1 MILYVLFLIVLAV
14 IIPVD
19 VLKWIIILIK
29 YMYRELVPIVNEHNA
44 GHVIGF
50 IIGNMILMLGL
61 LYMYAFVYFIYK
73 KYLANLFED
82 FMSLL
87 DVSIR
92 YMS

>member
-1 MILYVLFLIVLAV
+1 
-14 IIPVD
+14 
-19 VLKWIIILIK
+19 
-29 YMYRELVPIVNEHNA
+29 MYRELVPIVNEHNA
-44 GHVIGF
+44 GHVIGL
-50 IIGNMILMLGL
+50 IIGNIILMLGL

-87 DVSIR
+87 DVCIR